1 MNLFFYPLEKV
12 RRGKVVSSKEELVY
26 AQSPKG
32 REMLLH
38 AGHKYVIVK
47 DYKNGTKT
55 WRCNGLIKYQ
65 CKAVAR
71 TLGGL
76 CFLSKE
82 HNHPRETFPVQVVKV
97 KK

>member
-1 MNLFFYPLEKV
+1 M
-12 RRGKVVSSKEELVY
+12 STKEELVY

-47 DYKNGTKT
+47 DFKNGQKT
-55 WRCNGLIKYQ
+55 WRCNGVTKYG
-65 CKAVAR
+65 CKALAKTYGNVYY
-71 TLGGL
+71 LV
-76 CFLSKE
+76 KE
-82 HNHPRETFPVQVVKV
+82 HNHPRENFPVQVVKV